1 MDKRLKA
8 KAERRN
14 LIVTAAIECFIENGI
29 HQTGIRDIAAKANVS
44 LGNMYNHFSS
54 KDELITE
61 IAFMDGQILEQF
73 TNAMNTIEDP
83 SILIFTFVDNYLDYV
98 SEVENAYLTIDII
111 AETLRNPK
119 VAKQFESNKEKLTRS
134 LSATVRR
141 GILEGAKREQLC
153 IDETV
158 KLLLDA
164 IESLGLRYGLTHTK
178 PSVIAR
184 KTLQEMVF
192 KMLFLELRE
201 PADTRFNTP

>member
-1 MDKRLKA
+1 MNKRLKA
-8 KAERRN
+8 TEERRN
-14 LIVTAAIECFIENGI
+14 LIVSAAIECFIENGI

-61 IAFMDGQILEQF
+61 IAFMDGQVLEQF
-73 TNAMNTIEDP
+73 TNAMNSMEDP

-119 VAKQFESNKEKLTRS
+119 VAKQFELNKEKLTKA
-134 LSATVRR
+134 LYTTVKR
-141 GILEGAKREQLC
+141 GIVEGTMQEQLC
-153 IDETV
+153 IEETV
-158 KLLLDA
+158 KLLLDI
-164 IESLGLRYGLTHTK
+164 IESLGLRCGLTHKK
-178 PSVIAR
+178 PSDIAR

-201 PADTRFNTP
+201 AIR